1 MLQLE
6 RFAVKKISYSVQKKL
21 CRCRQ
26 RRMRVQLGAT
36 GGPEQPHGES
46 REKEKRSRRIQHDF
60 SSAVIRRRLDD
71 DIHIRSSAGRGKLES
86 DGSRLRARNHTLC
99 FALLSSAQIKRRWE
113 VSRT

>member
-46 REKEKRSRRIQHDF
+46 REKENPSGFNTI
-60 SSAVIRRRLDD
+60 AVIR
-71 DIHIRSSAGRGKLES
+71 
-86 DGSRLRARNHTLC
+86 
-99 FALLSSAQIKRRWE
+99 
-113 VSRT
+113 